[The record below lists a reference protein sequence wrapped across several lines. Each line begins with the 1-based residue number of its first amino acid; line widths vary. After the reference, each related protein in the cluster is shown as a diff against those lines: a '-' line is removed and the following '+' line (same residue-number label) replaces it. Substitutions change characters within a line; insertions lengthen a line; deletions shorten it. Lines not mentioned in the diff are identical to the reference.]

1 MNNHFVI
8 YESANHD
15 SFSQQIL
22 EGAFTP
28 DQLREQIKNS
38 SAEQLKVIEEN
49 IKFSGKYK
57 QIIDEKAIEE
67 AWFGL
72 GTPNQRGK
80 TRALWDK
87 AAGKMGGVKAQTR
100 NKLIEVYQKVW
111 KEFNNYLKKQAGLGN
126 DQAATFATVQKF
138 LNHVGL
144 DAALIGNTFTNGEFA
159 GVDQTLVQDKNA
171 LAKFVYQVLQAYY
184 QGGKPQVGYR
194 PPNQI

>member
-8 YESANHD
+8 YESANFD

-28 DQLREQIKNS
+28 NQLREQIKNS

-49 IKFSGKYK
+49 IKFCGKYK
-57 QIIDEKAIEE
+57 EIIDEKAIEE

-87 AAGKMGGVKAQTR
+87 AAGKMGGLKAQTR

-111 KEFNNYLKKQAGLGN
+111 NEFSNYLKKQSALGN
-126 DQAATFATVQKF
+126 DQAGTFSTVQKF
-138 LNHVGL
+138 LNHLGL
-144 DAALIGNTFTNGEFA
+144 DAALIGNTFNNSEFA
-159 GVDQTLVQDKNA
+159 QVDQTLAQDKKA
-171 LAKFVYQVLQAYY
+171 LAKFIYQVLQAYY
-184 QGGKPQVGYR
+184 QGVKPQVGYR

>member
-1 MNNHFVI
+1 MNNHFII
-8 YESANHD
+8 YESANYD
-15 SFSQQIL
+15 SFAHQIL
-22 EGAFTP
+22 EGAFSSE
-28 DQLREQIKNS
+28 QLSEQIKNS
-38 SAEQLKVIEEN
+38 SAEQLKIIEEN
-49 IKFSGKYK
+49 IKYCGKYK
-57 QIIDEKAIEE
+57 ELIDSKIIEE

-111 KEFNNYLKKQAGLGN
+111 KEFNNYLKKQSALGN
-126 DQAATFATVQKF
+126 DQAATFASLQKF

-159 GVDQTLVQDKNA
+159 SVDQTLVQDKNA
-171 LAKFVYQVLQAYY
+171 LAKFVFQVLQAYY

-194 PPNQI
+194 PPSQI